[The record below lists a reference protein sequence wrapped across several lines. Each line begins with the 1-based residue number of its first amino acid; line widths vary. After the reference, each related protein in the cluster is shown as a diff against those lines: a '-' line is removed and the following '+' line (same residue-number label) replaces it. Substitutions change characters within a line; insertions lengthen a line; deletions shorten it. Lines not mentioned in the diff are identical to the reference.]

1 MSTSKKRFCKDS
13 SYSVTIIEK
22 LKVTNRTDQNGMDKS
37 SQPLRKAKKRYW
49 MMELRTL
56 YPYSKKTKMKTEN
69 IHNNV
74 GKKFP
79 SLLKKQNR
87 VNCWSLHKGFL
98 NVHHMNLIA
107 NLIQHSTLIL
117 EMCLTLYEPFSLA
130 WERNLKSTNEVLSK
144 VLKNK

>member
-69 IHNNV
+69 IHDNV
-74 GKKFP
+74 EKKLP

-87 VNCWSLHKGFL
+87 INCWSLRKGFCKRPPHEFNSKL
-98 NVHHMNLIA
+98 N
-107 NLIQHSTLIL
+107 T
-117 EMCLTLYEPFSLA
+117 TFD
-130 WERNLKSTNEVLSK
+130 TNIRDVPNFIRTFLSSMRK
-144 VLKNK
+144 KFEKYQWSVK

>member
-87 VNCWSLHKGFL
+87 VNC
-98 NVHHMNLIA
+98 
-107 NLIQHSTLIL
+107 
-117 EMCLTLYEPFSLA
+117 
-130 WERNLKSTNEVLSK
+130 
-144 VLKNK
+144 